1 VRRLNTPLV
10 RDIAQTFALT
20 VIFFVVVQT
29 FVGQPYQV
37 EMHSMQGTLQPGQY
51 VFVDKLTPRFDSYH
65 RGDIVVFSAPES
77 AGRQEGVPFIK
88 RVIGVPGDAVEIH
101 DGRVFVNGDEL
112 DEPYLFAGTFGAEP
126 TETAQRSQWIVP
138 DGQLFLMGDH
148 RTQSIDSRAFGPV
161 PIESVVG
168 RAWLRYWPLDSVAIL
183 GGGTAQ
189 AARAEPS
196 PEP

>member
-10 RDIAQTFALT
+10 RDIVQTFALT

-37 EMHSMQGTLQPGQY
+37 EMHSMQGTLEPGQY

-112 DEPYLFAGTFGAEP
+112 DEPYLFEGALGAEP

-161 PIESVVG
+161 PIASVVG

>member
-1 VRRLNTPLV
+1 MRRLNKPLV
-10 RDIAQTFALT
+10 RDIVQTFALT

-29 FVGQPYQV
+29 FIGQPYQV
-37 EMHSMQGTLQPGQY
+37 EMHSMQGTLEPGQY

-112 DEPYLFAGTFGAEP
+112 DEPYLFAGALGAEP

-148 RTQSIDSRAFGPV
+148 RTQSIDSRSFGPV
-161 PIESVVG
+161 PVGSVVG